1 MVNPIVRKSPMKT
14 LLALV
19 LAFASGSAAALGLG
33 QIELKSKLGEP
44 LLAEIAIVSSDPEEL
59 RQLRAGLASPET
71 FARVGLEP
79 PTGTVAALRF
89 EPALND
95 AGDAVIRVTSSQP
108 IDQSVLTFLI
118 EVDWGQGRLVREYS
132 TLLDAPRTVSAPL
145 QPPVDAP
152 VVAPSNAIVRAPELA
167 PAPQPGP
174 SEPKPTPTAPDD
186 ANAVAQTN
194 SDPAPA
200 PPPQPVARA
209 AAPIPP
215 TPPASQYGAVESGE
229 TLSQI
234 AGGLGLGVSLDQAMI
249 ALLRANPD
257 AFINGNVNLLK
268 QGAVLRVPPRD
279 ELNSIGRAEASALV
293 QTQVRQWRQA
303 RAAVAQQSA
312 DAAGEADPSMSA
324 AAAARQTSGA
334 RLEIVPPGAS
344 RATRAGTQSGI
355 SAGGEG
361 EMLRQELI
369 QTRETLAARDAELAE
384 MQARVAE
391 LEKLQSDQ
399 QQLISMKDSQL
410 AAAQQRL
417 GTTDTPPPETASGN
431 SFPWIFGG
439 VVLLLALIAGWAI
452 SRRNAATPAFRAPTD
467 KPRSSLADAFAPSAA
482 VVPAATTTD
491 AAADESATTERLAN
505 PDEHEAPSPGGTL
518 PLWEQGERSA
528 RAPARGSAAAIGT
541 ATPAW
546 HDPGAASVGHA
557 DANAGAAIVQP
568 GTEELQRARAYLDL
582 GDHASARLLL
592 AEIVAS
598 GDPDH
603 SRQAARMLHELD

>member
-1 MVNPIVRKSPMKT
+1 MKT
-14 LLALV
+14 ALALV
-19 LAFASGSAAALGLG
+19 LAIASGSAAALGLG
-33 QIELKSKLGEP
+33 QIELKSRLGEP

-59 RQLRAGLASPET
+59 TQLRAGLASPET

-95 AGDAVIRVTSSQP
+95 AGDAVIRVTSAEP

-118 EVDWGQGRLVREYS
+118 EVDWGKGRLVREYS

-152 VVAPSNAIVRAPELA
+152 VVAPSNAIVRAPEVA
-167 PAPQPGP
+167 PAPQADSPGP
-174 SEPKPTPTAPDD
+174 DPLPPEPAD
-186 ANAVAQTN
+186 ADAVAQID
-194 SDPAPA
+194 SDPE
-200 PPPQPVARA
+200 PVPRPVTRA
-209 AAPIPP
+209 VAPIPP
-215 TPPASQYGAVESGE
+215 APPASQYGAVESGE

-234 AGGLGLGVSLDQAMI
+234 AGSLGLGVSLDQAMI

-268 QGAVLRVPPRD
+268 HGAVLRVPPRE
-279 ELNSIGRAEASALV
+279 ELASIGRAEASALV
-293 QTQVRQWRQA
+293 QMQVRQWRQA
-303 RAAVAQQSA
+303 TAVAAQQIVA
-312 DAAGEADPSMSA
+312 AAGEADPSMNADAVVSQA
-324 AAAARQTSGA
+324 AGA

-369 QTRETLAARDAELAE
+369 QTQETLAAREAELAE

-417 GTTDTPPPETASGN
+417 GTTEAPPPETQRGN
-431 SFPWIFGG
+431 SFPWILGG
-439 VVLLLALIAGWAI
+439 VVLLLALLVGWVI
-452 SRRNAATPAFRAPTD
+452 SRRSAATPAFRAPPER
-467 KPRSSLADAFAPSAA
+467 PRSSLADAFAPQVVAA
-482 VVPAATTTD
+482 PAAEAND
-491 AAADESATTERLAN
+491 AAADDLSTAERLGN
-505 PDEHEAPSPGGTL
+505 RDDDEAPDPGGTL
-518 PLWEQGERSA
+518 PLWEQGSN
-528 RAPARGSAAAIGT
+528 AAAGAT
-541 ATPAW
+541 APAW
-546 HDPGAASVGHA
+546 HERGAGSVRPS
-557 DANAGAAIVQP
+557 DANAITGSLPP
-568 GTEELQRARAYLDL
+568 GSEQLQRARTYLDL
-582 GDHASARLLL
+582 GDHASARVLL